1 PVSEELQKHYVK
13 VVHDRLDK
21 KYTFAEAMAH
31 GYQAILCSTD
41 FLFLSEPRP
50 SRSGSQLTDKK
61 DFRSTKL
68 DDYAVANRLSYFL
81 WSSMPDRELL
91 KIAQSGA
98 LTKPENLRG
107 QVERM
112 LKDPKARRFTENFIG
127 QWLDLRKI
135 NDT

>member
-1 PVSEELQKHYVK
+1 PGSEELHKHYVK
-13 VVHDRLDK
+13 LVHDRLDAQ
-21 KYTFAEAMAH
+21 YTFADAMIF
-31 GYQAILCSTD
+31 GFKTILTSTD
-41 FLFLSEPRP
+41 FLFLREP
-50 SRSGSQLTDKK
+50 GSPELTEKK
-61 DFRSTKL
+61 DFRSTRL
-68 DDYAVANRLSYFL
+68 DDYALANRLAYFL
-81 WSSMPDRELL
+81 WSSMPDQELL